1 MSADKVLVTGATGF
15 LATHIVDVLLSK
27 GYKVI
32 GTARSEAKYEPL
44 LKEFQAKYPQG
55 DLSFEIV
62 QDIGAPN
69 AFDEV
74 LKKHNDIKHVLHT
87 ASPHIFGTNKSPEEA
102 YKIPAL
108 EGTKNVLRAIKD
120 HAPQVEHVV
129 ITSSYVTMIEFSQA
143 KQPPANADF
152 FWSTLTEQP
161 PANEDYW
168 SSLSWDQVGDDELKA
183 YSSSKKLAEEV
194 AWDFVKTES
203 PHFALTT
210 LTPPYIFG
218 PQVFD
223 SQVGKTLNT
232 SNQVI
237 INASDIDPSTIE
249 AQKDNSILF
258 IDVRDIAFAHVA
270 PLSTT
275 SMNNKRIFTASSFF
289 CNQSVL
295 NAMNKIPA
303 LKGKVAVGDPSYC
316 DSEEFKKGLREI
328 DNSASVKLLGN
339 IQFISLDKS
348 VADIY
353 EQYYR
358 VNKI

>member
-15 LATHIVDVLLSK
+15 VATHVVDVLLSK

-44 LKEFQAKYPQG
+44 LKEYQAKYPNG

-62 QDIGAPN
+62 KDIAAPN

-74 LKKHNDIKHVLHT
+74 LKKHTDIKHVLHT
-87 ASPHIFGTNKSPEEA
+87 ASPFSFGSGKTPEEA

-108 EGTKNVLRAIKD
+108 EGTKNVLKAIKD

-129 ITSSYVTMIEFSQA
+129 ITSSYVTMMEFTQI
-143 KQPPANADF
+143 
-152 FWSTLTEQP
+152 EQP

-168 SSLSWDQVGDDELKA
+168 SSLTWDQVGDNEMMG
-183 YSSSKKLAEEV
+183 YSSSKKLAEEA
-194 AWDFVKTES
+194 AWEFMKTES
-203 PHFALTT
+203 PNFALTT

-237 INASDIDPSTIE
+237 INASSIDPSTTE
-249 AQKDNSILF
+249 AQKDTTFLYV
-258 IDVRDIAFAHVA
+258 DVRDVAFAHVA

-275 SMNNKRIFTASSFF
+275 SMNNRRIFTTASSF
-289 CNQSVL
+289 CTQSVL
-295 NAMNKIPA
+295 NAMNKVPT

-316 DSEEFKKGLREI
+316 DSEEYKKSLREI

-339 IQFISLDKS
+339 IQFIPLDKS

-358 VNKI
+358 VNKL

>member
-15 LATHIVDVLLSK
+15 VATHVVDVLLSK

-44 LKEFQAKYPQG
+44 LKEYQAKYPQG
-55 DLSFEIV
+55 DLLFEIV
-62 QDIGAPN
+62 QDIGAPA

-74 LKKHNDIKHVLHT
+74 LKKHTDIKHVLHT
-87 ASPHIFGTNKSPEEA
+87 ASPFSFGTNKSPEEA

-129 ITSSYVTMIEFSQA
+129 ITSSYVTMMELTQ
-143 KQPPANADF
+143 
-152 FWSTLTEQP
+152 TEQP

-168 SSLSWDQVGDDELKA
+168 SSFTWDQVGDDEFKA
-183 YSSSKKLAEEV
+183 YSSSKKLAEEA
-194 AWDFVKTES
+194 AWDFMKTES

-237 INASDIDPSTIE
+237 INASDIYPSTTE
-249 AQKDNSILF
+249 AQKDNSLLY

-275 SMNNKRIFTASSFF
+275 SMNNRRIFTTASSF
-289 CNQSVL
+289 CTQSVL

-316 DSEEFKKGLREI
+316 DSEEFKKSLREI

-358 VNKI
+358 VNKL